1 MIKIP
6 KIETKQIKILD
17 ISTININSYIP
28 PSSVLNVA
36 PPTIDILGCVKTHRD
51 SSVKNTQI
59 IEDDINGSFYK
70 CGSNGEMP
78 SYIPMQYNPKK
89 LEIVEEQEKP
99 KANTPKPPETKP
111 PEIPKDKEKEI
122 ITIPPCPDP
131 KQPLRV
137 GSYANS
143 KKLEKVKAFEL
154 NENNEC
160 IIIWEPVPFQESYIP
175 EVSTIIS
182 TAVIG
187 FVAASS
193 PIILNAIKPLI
204 KKLIT
209 RKKKSS

>member
-1 MIKIP
+1 MEI
-6 KIETKQIKILD
+6 KQIKILD

-28 PSSVLNVA
+28 PSNVLNVA

-59 IEDDINGSFYK
+59 IEDDLNGAFYS
-70 CGSNGEMP
+70 CPNGKMP
-78 SYIPMQYNPKK
+78 SYIPIQYNPNQ
-89 LEIVEEQEKP
+89 LQIVEEQEKP
-99 KANTPKPPETKP
+99 KADTPKPPETKP
-111 PEIPKDKEKEI
+111 PEIPKNKEKEI
-122 ITIPPCPDP
+122 IKIPPCPDP

-143 KKLEKVKAFEL
+143 QKLEKVKAFEL
-154 NENNEC
+154 VNGEC
-160 IIIWEPVPFQESYIP
+160 NIIWEPVKFQESYIP

-193 PIILNAIKPLI
+193 PIILNAIKPII

-209 RKKKSS
+209 RKKKSP

>member
-6 KIETKQIKILD
+6 KIEIPS
-17 ISTININSYIP
+17 ISTISTNYYV
-28 PSSVLNVA
+28 PSSNSFNIA
-36 PPTIDILGCVKTHRD
+36 TPTINILGCIKTHRD

-59 IEDDINGSFYK
+59 IEDDPNGAFFL

-78 SYIPMQYNPKK
+78 SYTPMEYNPNK
-89 LEIVEEQEKP
+89 LEFVEQ
-99 KANTPKPPETKP
+99 KPPANNIPEPPPYKQ
-111 PEIPKDKEKEI
+111 PEIPKTKEKELV
-122 ITIPPCPDP
+122 TIPPCPDP

-160 IIIWEPVPFQESYIP
+160 IIIWELVPFQESYIP
-175 EVSTIIS
+175 EISTIIS
-182 TAVIG
+182 TAVIA
-187 FVAASS
+187 FVAATS
-193 PIILNAIKPLI
+193 PIILNAIKPI
-204 KKLIT
+204 VKKLIT

>member
-1 MIKIP
+1 LEIKLIKIP
-6 KIETKQIKILD
+6 D
-17 ISTININSYIP
+17 ISTINVNSYIP
-28 PSSVLNVA
+28 PSNILNVA

-51 SSVKNTQI
+51 SSIKNTQI
-59 IEDDINGSFYK
+59 IEDDPNGAFYS
-70 CGSNGEMP
+70 CPNGKMP
-78 SYIPMQYNPKK
+78 SYLPIQYNPNK
-89 LEIVEEQEKP
+89 LQIVEEKQKSNV
-99 KANTPKPPETKP
+99 NTPNQPQTNT
-111 PEIPKDKEKEI
+111 PEIPKNKEKEI

-143 KKLEKVKAFEL
+143 QKLEKVKAFEL
-154 NENNEC
+154 VNGQCN
-160 IIIWEPVPFQESYIP
+160 IIWEPVKFQEQYIP

-193 PIILNAIKPLI
+193 PIILNVIKPII

>member
-1 MIKIP
+1 MEI
-6 KIETKQIKILD
+6 KQIKIPD
-17 ISTININSYIP
+17 ISTININYYVP

-36 PPTIDILGCVKTHRD
+36 PPTIDVLGCVKTHRD

-59 IEDDINGSFYK
+59 IEDDPNGAFYS
-70 CGSNGEMP
+70 CPNGKMP
-78 SYIPMQYNPKK
+78 SYIPIQYNPKK
-89 LEIVEEQEKP
+89 LEIVEEQQKS
-99 KANTPKPPETKP
+99 KTDTPKPPEATQPK
-111 PEIPKDKEKEI
+111 IPKDKEKEI

-143 KKLEKVKAFEL
+143 QKLEKVKAFEL
-154 NENNEC
+154 VNGEC

-193 PIILNAIKPLI
+193 PIILNAVKPII

>member
-1 MIKIP
+1 MEI
-6 KIETKQIKILD
+6 KQIKIPD

-28 PSSVLNVA
+28 PSSVLNIA
-36 PPTIDILGCVKTHRD
+36 PPKLNILGCVKTHRD

-59 IEDDINGSFYK
+59 IEDDPNGAFYS
-70 CGSNGEMP
+70 CPNGKLP
-78 SYIPMQYNPKK
+78 SYIPMQYTPET
-89 LEIVEEQEKP
+89 LVIIEEQKKP
-99 KANTPKPPETKP
+99 QPETPKPPETKP
-111 PEIPKDKEKEI
+111 PKIPKNKEKEN

-143 KKLEKVKAFEL
+143 EKLEKVKAFEL
-154 NENNEC
+154 INGEC
-160 IIIWEPVPFQESYIP
+160 NIIWEPVPFQEQYIP

-193 PIILNAIKPLI
+193 PIILNAIKPII

>member
-1 MIKIP
+1 MEIKPIKIP
-6 KIETKQIKILD
+6 N
-17 ISTININSYIP
+17 ISTINLNYYIP
-28 PSSVLNVA
+28 TSNVLNIS
-36 PPTIDILGCVKTHRD
+36 PPKLDILGCVKTHRD

-59 IEDDINGSFYK
+59 IEDDPNGAFYS
-70 CGSNGEMP
+70 CPNGKLP
-78 SYIPMQYNPKK
+78 SYIPMQYTPEA
-89 LEIVEEQEKP
+89 LVIVEEKEQT

-111 PEIPKDKEKEI
+111 PEIPKNKKKEI

-131 KQPLRV
+131 KQPLRI

-154 NENNEC
+154 VNGEC
-160 IIIWEPVPFQESYIP
+160 ITIWEPVKFQEQYIP

-193 PIILNAIKPLI
+193 PIILNAIKPII

>member
-1 MIKIP
+1 MTKIP
-6 KIETKQIKILD
+6 KIEIPN
-17 ISTININSYIP
+17 ISTISTNYYIP
-28 PSSVLNVA
+28 SSNSLNI
-36 PPTIDILGCVKTHRD
+36 TIPIIDLIGCIKTHRD

-59 IEDDINGSFYK
+59 IEDDPNGAFFK

-78 SYIPMQYNPKK
+78 SYTPMEYNPNK
-89 LEIVEEQEKP
+89 LEFVEQ
-99 KANTPKPPETKP
+99 KPPANNIPEPPPYKQ
-111 PEIPKDKEKEI
+111 PEIPKTKEKEI

-154 NENNEC
+154 VDGEC
-160 IIIWEPVPFQESYIP
+160 NIIWEPVKFQEQYIP

-182 TAVIG
+182 TALLG
-187 FVAASS
+187 FVAATS
-193 PIILNAIKPLI
+193 PIILNVIKPII

-209 RKKKSS
+209 KKKKSS

>member
-1 MIKIP
+1 MEI
-6 KIETKQIKILD
+6 KQIKIPD

-28 PSSVLNVA
+28 PSNVLNVA

-51 SSVKNTQI
+51 SSIKNTQI
-59 IEDDINGSFYK
+59 IEVDANGAFYS
-70 CGSNGEMP
+70 CPNGKMP
-78 SYIPMQYNPKK
+78 SYIPMQYNPNQ
-89 LEIVEEQEKP
+89 LQIVEEQEKP
-99 KANTPKPPETKP
+99 KADTPKPPETKP
-111 PEIPKDKEKEI
+111 PEIPKNKEKEI

-143 KKLEKVKAFEL
+143 QKLEKVKAFEL
-154 NENNEC
+154 VNGEC
-160 IIIWEPVPFQESYIP
+160 NIIWEPVKFQEQYIP

-193 PIILNAIKPLI
+193 PIILNAIKPII

>member
-1 MIKIP
+1 MEIKQIKIP
-6 KIETKQIKILD
+6 KISIK
-17 ISTININSYIP
+17 NSNYYIP
-28 PSSVLNVA
+28 SSNSLNVT
-36 PPTIDILGCVKTHRD
+36 PPSINILGCIKTHRD

-59 IEDDINGSFYK
+59 IEDDINGSFYQ

-78 SYIPMQYNPKK
+78 SYSPMQYNPNK
-89 LEIVEEQEKP
+89 LEIVEQKTPTNNIPEQ
-99 KANTPKPPETKP
+99 PPLKQP
-111 PEIPKDKEKEI
+111 DIPKTEDKEMV
-122 ITIPPCPDP
+122 TIPPCPDP

-143 KKLEKVKAFEL
+143 QKLEKVKAFEL
-154 NENNEC
+154 VDGEC
-160 IIIWEPVPFQESYIP
+160 NIIWEQVPFQESYIP
-175 EVSTIIS
+175 EISTIIS

-193 PIILNAIKPLI
+193 PIILNAIKPII

>member
-1 MIKIP
+1 MEI
-6 KIETKQIKILD
+6 KQIKIPD
-17 ISTININSYIP
+17 ISTVNFNNYIP
-28 PSSVLNVA
+28 PSNVLNVA
-36 PPTIDILGCVKTHRD
+36 PPKLDILGCVKTHRD

-59 IEDDINGSFYK
+59 IEDDPNGAFYS
-70 CGSNGEMP
+70 CPNGKLP
-78 SYIPMQYNPKK
+78 SYIPMQYTPEA
-89 LEIVEEQEKP
+89 LVIVEEQEKP
-99 KANTPKPPETKP
+99 QINTPKPPETKP
-111 PEIPKDKEKEI
+111 PEIPKNKEKEFV
-122 ITIPPCPDP
+122 TIPPCPDP

-143 KKLEKVKAFEL
+143 QKLEKVKSFEL
-154 NENNEC
+154 VNGEC
-160 IIIWEPVPFQESYIP
+160 IINWEPVKFQEQYIP

-193 PIILNAIKPLI
+193 PIILNAIKPII

>member
-1 MIKIP
+1 MEI
-6 KIETKQIKILD
+6 KQIKIPD

-36 PPTIDILGCVKTHRD
+36 PPTIDILGCIKTQRD

-59 IEDDINGSFYK
+59 IEDDLNGAFYS
-70 CGSNGEMP
+70 CPNGKMP
-78 SYIPMQYNPKK
+78 SYIPIQYNPNQ
-89 LEIVEEQEKP
+89 LQIVEEQEKP
-99 KANTPKPPETKP
+99 KAETPKQPETKP
-111 PEIPKDKEKEI
+111 PEIPKSKEKDI

-143 KKLEKVKAFEL
+143 QKLEKVKAFEL
-154 NENNEC
+154 VNGEC
-160 IIIWEPVPFQESYIP
+160 NIIWESVRFQESYIP

-193 PIILNAIKPLI
+193 PIILNAVKPII

>member
-1 MIKIP
+1 MTKIP
-6 KIETKQIKILD
+6 KIEIPN
-17 ISTININSYIP
+17 ISTISTNYYIP
-28 PSSVLNVA
+28 SSNSLNI
-36 PPTIDILGCVKTHRD
+36 TIPIIDLIGCIKTHRD

-59 IEDDINGSFYK
+59 IEDDPNGAFFK

-78 SYIPMQYNPKK
+78 SYTPMEYNPNK
-89 LEIVEEQEKP
+89 LEFVEQ
-99 KANTPKPPETKP
+99 KPPANNIPEPPPYKQ
-111 PEIPKDKEKEI
+111 PEIPKTKEKEI

-154 NENNEC
+154 VDGEC
-160 IIIWEPVPFQESYIP
+160 NIIWEPVKFQEQYIP

-182 TAVIG
+182 TALIG
-187 FVAASS
+187 FVAATS
-193 PIILNAIKPLI
+193 PIILNVIKPII

-209 RKKKSS
+209 KKKKSS

>member
-1 MIKIP
+1 MKI
-6 KIETKQIKILD
+6 KQIKIPD

-28 PSSVLNVA
+28 PSNVLNVA

-51 SSVKNTQI
+51 SSIKNTQI
-59 IEDDINGSFYK
+59 IEDDPNGAFYSCPHGK
-70 CGSNGEMP
+70 MP
-78 SYIPMQYNPKK
+78 SYIPMQYNPNQLK
-89 LEIVEEQEKP
+89 IVEEQEKP
-99 KANTPKPPETKP
+99 KADTPKPPETKP
-111 PEIPKDKEKEI
+111 PEIPKNEEKKI

-154 NENNEC
+154 VDGEC
-160 IIIWEPVPFQESYIP
+160 NIIWEPVPFQESYIP

-193 PIILNAIKPLI
+193 PIILNAIKPII

>member
-1 MIKIP
+1 LEI
-6 KIETKQIKILD
+6 KQIKIPD
-17 ISTININSYIP
+17 ISTVNFNNYIP
-28 PSSVLNVA
+28 PSNVLNVA
-36 PPTIDILGCVKTHRD
+36 PPKLDILGCVKTHRD

-59 IEDDINGSFYK
+59 IEDDPNGAFYS
-70 CGSNGEMP
+70 CPNGKLP
-78 SYIPMQYNPKK
+78 SYIPMQYTPEA
-89 LEIVEEQEKP
+89 LVIVEEQEKP
-99 KANTPKPPETKP
+99 QINTPKPPETKP
-111 PEIPKDKEKEI
+111 PEIPKNKEKEFV
-122 ITIPPCPDP
+122 TIPPCPDP

-143 KKLEKVKAFEL
+143 QKLEKVKSFEL
-154 NENNEC
+154 VNGEC
-160 IIIWEPVPFQESYIP
+160 IINWEPVKFQEQYIP

-193 PIILNAIKPLI
+193 PIILNAIKPII

>member
-6 KIETKQIKILD
+6 KIEIPKISIINTNYYIPTSNSLN
-17 ISTININSYIP
+17 ITSPTINLI
-28 PSSVLNVA
+28 
-36 PPTIDILGCVKTHRD
+36 GCIKTHRD
-51 SSVKNTQI
+51 SSIKNTQI
-59 IEDDINGSFYK
+59 IEDDPNGAFFK
-70 CGSNGEMP
+70 CGSNGEIP
-78 SYIPMQYNPKK
+78 SYTPMQYNPNKI
-89 LEIVEEQEKP
+89 EIVEQKQP
-99 KANTPKPPETKP
+99 KNNISEPPPFKQ
-111 PEIPKDKEKEI
+111 PEIPKTKEKELV
-122 ITIPPCPDP
+122 TIPPCPDP

-154 NENNEC
+154 VDGEC
-160 IIIWEPVPFQESYIP
+160 NIIWEPVKFQEQYIP

-193 PIILNAIKPLI
+193 PIILNAIKPII

-209 RKKKSS
+209 RKNKKNV

>member
-6 KIETKQIKILD
+6 KIKTQEIKIPE
-17 ISTININSYIP
+17 ISIINSNYYIP
-28 PSSVLNVA
+28 TSNSLNIPPPSIN
-36 PPTIDILGCVKTHRD
+36 ILGCIKTHRD

-59 IEDDINGSFYK
+59 IEDDPNGAFYN

-78 SYIPMQYNPKK
+78 SYTPMEYNPNK
-89 LEIVEEQEKP
+89 LEIVEQKQ
-99 KANTPKPPETKP
+99 ANNNIPEPPPFKQ
-111 PEIPKDKEKEI
+111 PEIPKTKDKEI
-122 ITIPPCPDP
+122 VTIPPCPDP

-160 IIIWEPVPFQESYIP
+160 IIIWESVPFQESYIP
-175 EVSTIIS
+175 EISTIIS
-182 TAVIG
+182 TAVIA
-187 FVAASS
+187 FVAATS
-193 PIILNAIKPLI
+193 PIILNAIKPI
-204 KKLIT
+204 VKKLIT

>member
-1 MIKIP
+1 MEI
-6 KIETKQIKILD
+6 KQIKIPD
-17 ISTININSYIP
+17 ISTININYYIP
-28 PSSVLNVA
+28 PSNVLNVA

-51 SSVKNTQI
+51 SSIKNTQI
-59 IEDDINGSFYK
+59 IEDDPNGAFYSCPDGK
-70 CGSNGEMP
+70 MP
-78 SYIPMQYNPKK
+78 SYIPIQYNPNQ
-89 LEIVEEQEKP
+89 LQIVEEKEKP
-99 KANTPKPPETKP
+99 KAETPKPPETQP
-111 PEIPKDKEKEI
+111 PEIPKNKEKDI
-122 ITIPPCPDP
+122 ISIPPCPDP

-143 KKLEKVKAFEL
+143 QKLEKVKRFEL
-154 NENNEC
+154 VNGEC
-160 IIIWEPVPFQESYIP
+160 NIIWEPVPFQESYIP

-193 PIILNAIKPLI
+193 PIILNAIKPII

>member
-1 MIKIP
+1 MEIKEIKIP
-6 KIETKQIKILD
+6 KI
-17 ISTININSYIP
+17 STINFNYYIP
-28 PSSVLNVA
+28 SSSSLNIT
-36 PPTIDILGCVKTHRD
+36 PPRINLIGCIKTHRD
-51 SSVKNTQI
+51 SSIKNTQI
-59 IEDDINGSFYK
+59 IEDDPNGAFYS
-70 CGSNGEMP
+70 CPNGKMP
-78 SYIPMQYNPKK
+78 SYFPMQYNPNK
-89 LEIVEEQEKP
+89 LEIVEEQQKP
-99 KANTPKPPETKP
+99 KANTPKPPETKA
-111 PEIPKDKEKEI
+111 PEIPKNQEKEI

-143 KKLEKVKAFEL
+143 QKLEKVKSFEL
-154 NENNEC
+154 VNREC
-160 IIIWEPVPFQESYIP
+160 IIIWESVPFQEQYIP

-193 PIILNAIKPLI
+193 PIILNAIKPII

>member
-6 KIETKQIKILD
+6 KIETQQIKILD

-28 PSSVLNVA
+28 PSNVLNVA
-36 PPTIDILGCVKTHRD
+36 PPTIDFLGCVKTHRD

-59 IEDDINGSFYK
+59 IEDDPNGAFYS
-70 CGSNGEMP
+70 CPNGKLP
-78 SYIPMQYNPKK
+78 SYVPMQYTPEA
-89 LEIVEEQEKP
+89 LVIVEEQEKP
-99 KANTPKPPETKP
+99 KAETPKPPETKP
-111 PEIPKDKEKEI
+111 PEIPKNKEKEI

-143 KKLEKVKAFEL
+143 QKLEKVKAFEL
-154 NENNEC
+154 VNGEC
-160 IIIWEPVPFQESYIP
+160 NIIWEPVPFQEQYIP

-193 PIILNAIKPLI
+193 PIILNAIKPII

>member
-6 KIETKQIKILD
+6 TIESQKIEIPNISIK
-17 ISTININSYIP
+17 NSNYYIP
-28 PSSVLNVA
+28 TSNSLNVT
-36 PPTIDILGCVKTHRD
+36 PPSINILGCIKTHRD

-59 IEDDINGSFYK
+59 IEDDINGSFYQ

-78 SYIPMQYNPKK
+78 SYNPMEYNPNK
-89 LEIVEEQEKP
+89 LEIVEQ
-99 KANTPKPPETKP
+99 KPPTNKMPEP
-111 PEIPKDKEKEI
+111 PPFKQPDIPKTEDEEI
-122 ITIPPCPDP
+122 VTIPPCPDP

-160 IIIWEPVPFQESYIP
+160 IIIWESVPFQESYIP
-175 EVSTIIS
+175 EISTIIS
-182 TAVIG
+182 TALIG
-187 FVAASS
+187 FVAATS
-193 PIILNAIKPLI
+193 PIILNAIKPII

-209 RKKKSS
+209 KKKKSS

>member
-1 MIKIP
+1 LEI
-6 KIETKQIKILD
+6 KQIQIPD
-17 ISTININSYIP
+17 ISTINLNYYIP
-28 PSSVLNVA
+28 STNVLNVT
-36 PPTIDILGCVKTHRD
+36 PPKLEILGCVKTHRD

-59 IEDDINGSFYK
+59 IEDDPNGAFYS
-70 CGSNGEMP
+70 CPNGKMP
-78 SYIPMQYNPKK
+78 SYIPIQYNPNQ
-89 LEIVEEQEKP
+89 LQIVEEQEKQ
-99 KANTPKPPETKP
+99 KADTPKPPETKT
-111 PEIPKDKEKEI
+111 PEIPKNKEKEI

-143 KKLEKVKAFEL
+143 KKLEKVKAFKL
-154 NENNEC
+154 ENGEC
-160 IIIWEPVPFQESYIP
+160 NIIWEPVPFQESYIP

-193 PIILNAIKPLI
+193 PIILNAIKPII

-209 RKKKSS
+209 KKTKK

>member
-1 MIKIP
+1 LEI
-6 KIETKQIKILD
+6 KQIKIPD

-28 PSSVLNVA
+28 PSNVLNVA

-59 IEDDINGSFYK
+59 IEDDPNGAFYSCPDGK
-70 CGSNGEMP
+70 MP
-78 SYIPMQYNPKK
+78 SYIPMQYNPNQLQIK
-89 LEIVEEQEKP
+89 EQEKP
-99 KANTPKPPETKP
+99 KAETPRPPETKQ
-111 PEIPKDKEKEI
+111 PEIPKNKEKEI
-122 ITIPPCPDP
+122 MKIPPCPDP

-143 KKLEKVKAFEL
+143 QKLEKVKAFEL
-154 NENNEC
+154 VNGEC
-160 IIIWEPVPFQESYIP
+160 NIIWEPVPFQESYIP

-193 PIILNAIKPLI
+193 PIILNAIKPII

>member
-1 MIKIP
+1 LEIKFIKIP
-6 KIETKQIKILD
+6 D
-17 ISTININSYIP
+17 ISTINLKYYIP
-28 PSSVLNVA
+28 SSNVLNVS
-36 PPTIDILGCVKTHRD
+36 PMSIDILGCVKSHRD
-51 SSVKNTQI
+51 SSIKNTQI
-59 IEDDINGSFYK
+59 IEDDPHGAFYSCPNGK
-70 CGSNGEMP
+70 MP
-78 SYIPMQYNPKK
+78 SYLPIQYNPNK
-89 LEIVEEQEKP
+89 LQIVEEQQKSNV
-99 KANTPKPPETKP
+99 NTPNQSQTNT
-111 PEIPKDKEKEI
+111 PEIPKNKEKEI

-143 KKLEKVKAFEL
+143 QKLEKVKAFEL
-154 NENNEC
+154 VNGEC
-160 IIIWEPVPFQESYIP
+160 IIIWESVPFQEQYIP

-193 PIILNAIKPLI
+193 PIILNAIKPII

>member
-1 MIKIP
+1 MEIKKIKIP
-6 KIETKQIKILD
+6 D
-17 ISTININSYIP
+17 ITTININSYIP
-28 PSSVLNVA
+28 PSNVLNVA

-59 IEDDINGSFYK
+59 IEDDPNGAFYSCPDGK
-70 CGSNGEMP
+70 MP
-78 SYIPMQYNPKK
+78 SYIPMQYNPNQLQIK
-89 LEIVEEQEKP
+89 EQEKP
-99 KANTPKPPETKP
+99 KAETPRPPETKQ
-111 PEIPKDKEKEI
+111 PEIPKNKEKEI
-122 ITIPPCPDP
+122 MKIPPCPDP

-143 KKLEKVKAFEL
+143 QKLEKVKAFEL
-154 NENNEC
+154 VNGEC
-160 IIIWEPVPFQESYIP
+160 NIIWEPVPFQESYIP

-193 PIILNAIKPLI
+193 PIILNAIKPII

>member
-6 KIETKQIKILD
+6 KIEIPK
-17 ISTININSYIP
+17 ISTINTNYYIP
-28 PSSVLNVA
+28 TSNSLNIT
-36 PPTIDILGCVKTHRD
+36 PPTINLIGCIKTHRD
-51 SSVKNTQI
+51 SSIKNTQI
-59 IEDDINGSFYK
+59 IEDDPNGAFFK
-70 CGSNGEMP
+70 CGSNGEIP
-78 SYIPMQYNPKK
+78 SYTPMQYNPNKI
-89 LEIVEEQEKP
+89 EIVEQKSPQNNISE
-99 KANTPKPPETKP
+99 PPPFKQ
-111 PEIPKDKEKEI
+111 PEIPKTKEKELV
-122 ITIPPCPDP
+122 TIPPCPDP

-154 NENNEC
+154 VDGEC
-160 IIIWEPVPFQESYIP
+160 NIIWEPVKFQEQYIP

-193 PIILNAIKPLI
+193 PIILNAIKPII

-209 RKKKSS
+209 RKNKKNV

>member
-1 MIKIP
+1 MEIEQIKIP
-6 KIETKQIKILD
+6 D

-28 PSSVLNVA
+28 PSNVLNIP
-36 PPTIDILGCVKTHRD
+36 PPTIHILGCIKTHRD
-51 SSVKNTQI
+51 SSIKNTQI
-59 IEDDINGSFYK
+59 IEDDPNGAFYS
-70 CGSNGEMP
+70 CPNGKMP
-78 SYIPMQYNPKK
+78 SYIPIQYNPNQ
-89 LEIVEEQEKP
+89 LQIVEEQEKP
-99 KANTPKPPETKP
+99 KADTPKPPETNP
-111 PEIPKDKEKEI
+111 PEIPKSKEKDI

-143 KKLEKVKAFEL
+143 QKLEKVKAFEL
-154 NENNEC
+154 VNGEC
-160 IIIWEPVPFQESYIP
+160 NIIWEPVPFQESYIP

-193 PIILNAIKPLI
+193 PIILNAIKPII

-209 RKKKSS
+209 IKKKSS

>member
-6 KIETKQIKILD
+6 KIETKQIKIPN
-17 ISTININSYIP
+17 ISTINSNYFIPQSNS
-28 PSSVLNVA
+28 LNVTQ
-36 PPTIDILGCVKTHRD
+36 PEINLIGCIKTHRD

-59 IEDDINGSFYK
+59 IEDDINGSFYE

-78 SYIPMQYNPKK
+78 SYNPMKYNPNQ
-89 LEIVEEQEKP
+89 LQIVEIQEKP
-99 KANTPKPPETKP
+99 KAETPKPPVTKT

-143 KKLEKVKAFEL
+143 QKLEKVKAFEL
-154 NENNEC
+154 VNGEC
-160 IIIWEPVPFQESYIP
+160 NIIWEPVPFQEQYIP
-175 EVSTIIS
+175 EISTIIS

-193 PIILNAIKPLI
+193 PIILNAIKPII

>member
-1 MIKIP
+1 MKKIP
-6 KIETKQIKILD
+6 KIEIPT
-17 ISTININSYIP
+17 ISITRTNYYV
-28 PSSVLNVA
+28 PSSNTLKITF
-36 PPTIDILGCVKTHRD
+36 PKIDLIGCIKTHRD
-51 SSVKNTQI
+51 STVKNTQI
-59 IEDDINGSFYK
+59 IEDDPNGAFFK

-78 SYIPMQYNPKK
+78 SYTPMEYNPNK
-89 LEIVEEQEKP
+89 LEFVEQ
-99 KANTPKPPETKP
+99 KPPANNIPEPPPYKQ
-111 PEIPKDKEKEI
+111 PEIPKTKEKQI

-143 KKLEKVKAFEL
+143 KKYEKVKAFEL
-154 NENNEC
+154 VNGEC
-160 IIIWEPVPFQESYIP
+160 NIIWEPVKFQEQYIP

-193 PIILNAIKPLI
+193 PIILNAIKPII

-209 RKKKSS
+209 KKKKSS